1 MEEQA
6 KAIALTTGLFGAI
19 IGAATG
25 TGMVA
30 VSDNIA
36 ALKTWQKMLVVV
48 GVTGATAGVISGL
61 SYVAYSALT
70 K

>member
-30 VSDNIA
+30 VSDKIA
-36 ALKTWQKMLVVV
+36 ALKTWQKMAVVV
-48 GVTGATAGVISGL
+48 GVTMATAGVVSGL
-61 SYVAYSALT
+61 SYVAYGAMT
-70 K
+70 R

>member
-30 VSDNIA
+30 VSDKIA
-36 ALKTWQKMLVVV
+36 ALQTWQKMLVVV
-48 GVTGATAGVISGL
+48 GVTAATAGVVSGL
-61 SYVAYSALT
+61 SYVAYGALT
-70 K
+70 R